1 MELLS
6 DIKHSVASELSGIH
20 RALLGEVAVHTD
32 YSLMQGLSG
41 VNLFLA
47 QHYCYQPVKKEEDL
61 AVIHD
66 LCNRIAEQC
75 GSIDDLSF
83 ARGLSGMLWSL
94 SYVNGLFDH
103 KLIDSDSFADIDA
116 DLYTSLLDKMDQGN
130 FDLLFGSLGD
140 YIYLRERN
148 AIQKPEHFAA
158 LYHKVLKASTHM
170 LNDKYFWLDYMN
182 VKLGKGYAYNL
193 GLAHGIPSMWYLLT
207 DIAGF
212 LDPALQQEIAQI
224 ICDSYEA
231 MKAFSINGD
240 DLQFSRF
247 PTEIRLDA
255 QLQERTDYNRRSTR
269 LSWCYGDLA
278 IASTLVHAGKQL
290 QHPKLY
296 EEGLA
301 LADRTLKRD
310 TRNSAVIYDNCLC
323 HGGSS
328 CILIYN
334 ALYRNTGLQRFRDAA
349 LFWYEQGLDFK
360 RDDGYFF
367 YEDKDV
373 PLAEK
378 SSLLEGLTG
387 IGLSYLSLAQPGYG
401 DWQKILLL

>member
-6 DIKHSVASELSGIH
+6 DVKHSVTSELSGIH
-20 RALLGEVAVHTD
+20 QALTREAAVHND
-32 YSLMQGLSG
+32 YSLMQGLAG

-47 QHYCYQPVKKEEDL
+47 QHYQYQPVKNDADL

-75 GSIDDLSF
+75 GSVDDLSF

-94 SYVNGLFDH
+94 SYVNRLFDH
-103 KLIDSDSFADIDA
+103 SLLDTGSFDDIDA
-116 DLYTSLLDKMDQGN
+116 DLYASLQDKMDNGN

-148 AIQKPEHFAA
+148 AIRNPEDFAA
-158 LYHKVLKASTHM
+158 LYHKVIKASTYGV
-170 LNDKYFWLDYMN
+170 NKKYFWLDYMN

-212 LDPALQQEIAQI
+212 LPAAAQQEIAGI

-231 MKAFSINGD
+231 MKTFSINGD
-240 DLQFSRF
+240 DLQFSKF
-247 PTEIRLDA
+247 PTEIRLDD

-278 IASTLVHAGKQL
+278 IASTLLHAGKQL
-290 QHPKLY
+290 QHKGLY
-296 EEGLA
+296 AEGLA

-310 TRNSAVIYDNCLC
+310 TRGSAVIYDNCLC

-334 ALYRNTGLQRFRDAA
+334 AIYRTTGLQRFRDASIY
-349 LFWYEQGLDFK
+349 WYEQGLDFK
-360 RDDGYFF
+360 RGDGYFF

-387 IGLSYLSLAQPGYG
+387 IGLSYQSLVQPATS